1 MITETGSRYGKG
13 YLDDELTWV
22 TKEEY
27 VNKYMRLTGE
37 TANAARNLAE
47 HSIHLYLSEAETN
60 FEKEYEYSHVVFN
73 FHQKNGGVLTREI
86 PVAIR
91 EDVSVALIEQIENS
105 KEFVIANEE
114 AMSEELKEVLDKNE
128 FKLQVGWGNNMV
140 NQELSEEQA
149 RELLALYRLD
159 LMKNNYQIRSSELP
173 VGVFTIYIETQISYG
188 NEFSFM
194 IYPSYANAIHY
205 LEENGFETK
214 EYLPLEDIERICI
227 TRYYN
232 EEVDET
238 TYYEEYSYSYGHY
251 KEMTVASVEEIAST
265 TEIYSNPA
273 EIEEIM
279 HCSYPICLS
288 WDRWYMDNPV
298 EEDYTI
304 RVYFK
309 ENTWEYEE
317 YGYEADFYFLKGQIP
332 EFVKQ
337 DIPEKPL
344 KEE

>member
-1 MITETGSRYGKG
+1 M
-13 YLDDELTWV
+13 
-22 TKEEY
+22 
-27 VNKYMRLTGE
+27 
-37 TANAARNLAE
+37 
-47 HSIHLYLSEAETN
+47 
-60 FEKEYEYSHVVFN
+60 
-73 FHQKNGGVLTREI
+73 
-86 PVAIR
+86 
-91 EDVSVALIEQIENS
+91 
-105 KEFVIANEE
+105 
-114 AMSEELKEVLDKNE
+114 LDKNE